1 MDCGLEGDL
10 PALDILGD
18 LVEQG
23 LVLVVLA
30 LVSSGVERNEDMA
43 DLHVLRLDESGLV
56 ATIDVIDLRVSHR
69 WSLAQLASLLH
80 HQVLLYHHL
89 VLDVLPEVGK
99 RTITLDGGLV
109 ELVCGQPVGGVLV
122 LHGLD
127 LIVDIHLRHVDSVT
141 AGALAEKLVID
152 HHIQHLDWLHAGR
165 VLPGL
170 GVQVL
175 VLLDTVIQILGGD
188 HRGLGQIYGG
198 GRIADG
204 GEHIAGCNQDA
215 RDDGCDTFHEAS
227 SPLIRDSP

>member
-1 MDCGLEGDL
+1 MK
-10 PALDILGD
+10 
-18 LVEQG
+18 
-23 LVLVVLA
+23 
-30 LVSSGVERNEDMA
+30 
-43 DLHVLRLDESGLV
+43 LDEQFV
-56 ATIDVIDLRVSHR
+56 ITISR
-69 WSLAQLASLLH
+69 
-80 HQVLLYHHL
+80 
-89 VLDVLPEVGK
+89 EVGSGG
-99 RTITLDGGLV
+99 RTIG
-109 ELVCGQPVGGVLV
+109 
-122 LHGLD
+122 
-127 LIVDIHLRHVDSVT
+127 R
-141 AGALAEKLVID
+141 ALAEKLVID